1 MGYIDTI
8 ITGLAVFP
16 FLAALFTMPYALFQY
31 HSHGSVSK
39 YRTLVI
45 YSFILY
51 LLIAYFLVTL
61 PLPERDSTIG
71 NRWQDHLSLVPFQDI
86 AAYWEGK
93 PFGVAT
99 IFGFFR
105 SFALW
110 QVLFN
115 ILLTVPFGV
124 YLRYYFKQSLLR
136 TTVLSFGLSLFFEL
150 TQLSAL
156 YGFYPGPYRLAAV
169 EDLITNTLGGVVGW
183 QIAYLFM
190 MVLPDRDT
198 IDERSR
204 VKGRLV
210 TGKRRFWATFF
221 DYLVS
226 DALLTFL
233 AGGLAIVFP
242 GSERIFDIGIGTC
255 TVFCIN
261 GLIQALATRGTTLG
275 HAICRMRLA
284 SEDGGAVTRGQI
296 VKRYALLW
304 LFVELPSMIVVWI
317 NNSQFLEYL
326 NGYVFMGIIV
336 ASNAYMFYY
345 FFNEVVRRGV
355 HPMPHDTLSGTAY
368 VAIEIPE
375 KRA

>member
-1 MGYIDTI
+1 M
-8 ITGLAVFP
+8 
-16 FLAALFTMPYALFQY
+16 
-31 HSHGSVSK
+31 
-39 YRTLVI
+39 
-45 YSFILY
+45 
-51 LLIAYFLVTL
+51 
-61 PLPERDSTIG
+61 
-71 NRWQDHLSLVPFQDI
+71 
-86 AAYWEGK
+86 
-93 PFGVAT
+93 
-99 IFGFFR
+99 
-105 SFALW
+105 
-110 QVLFN
+110 
-115 ILLTVPFGV
+115 
-124 YLRYYFKQSLLR
+124 
-136 TTVLSFGLSLFFEL
+136 
-150 TQLSAL
+150 
-156 YGFYPGPYRLAAV
+156 
-169 EDLITNTLGGVVGW
+169 GGVVGW
-183 QIAYLFM
+183 QIAYVFM

-210 TGKRRFWATFF
+210 TGKRRFWATFV

-261 GLIQALATRGTTLG
+261 GLIQALATGGTTLG

-317 NNSQFLEYL
+317 NNSQFLEHL
-326 NGYVFMGIIV
+326 NGYVFVGIIV

-345 FFNEVVRRGV
+345 LFNEVVRRGV

-375 KRA
+375 KKA